1 MNSKLNEE
9 YHFLILDLMEID
21 SSYQWNRILKEVNY
35 DYSVAMGKLH
45 SILIEIV
52 TSYESAMI
60 YNEDAKIELYISDLK
75 WLEDMIE
82 RYMET

>member
-21 SSYQWNRILKEVNY
+21 SSYQWNRILKDVNY
-35 DYSVAMGKLH
+35 DYSVAMKKVH
-45 SILIEIV
+45 SILLEIV
-52 TSYESAMI
+52 TSYQSAMI

-82 RYMET
+82 RYMEA

>member
-21 SSYQWNRILKEVNY
+21 SSYQWNRILKDVNY
-35 DYSVAMGKLH
+35 DYSVAMKKVH
-45 SILIEIV
+45 SILLEIV
-52 TSYESAMI
+52 TSYQSAMI

-82 RYMET
+82 RYMES